1 MYSAHGLK
9 AHYEKPM
16 ALTVKTS
23 IYQQVFYCDDSSG
36 MRREDRWDVQK
47 ELVKKLA
54 DVTTQLLPA
63 GKGVGLR
70 FVNREVDIFPNL
82 AVDQVKKILD
92 SAPLSPGGNAAIG
105 RNLSSRIL
113 GPLVYSKISS
123 QRLDRP
129 LLIII
134 TIGGYPESRA
144 ESELVNAIIECGR
157 KLELAGYPRRST

>member
-1 MYSAHGLK
+1 
-9 AHYEKPM
+9 
-16 ALTVKTS
+16 
-23 IYQQVFYCDDSSG
+23 

-54 DVTTQLLPA
+54 HVTTQLLPA

-70 FVNREVDIFPNL
+70 FVNCEVDIFPNL

-105 RNLSSRIL
+105 RNLSSRVL

-144 ESELVNAIIECGR
+144 ESALVNAIIECGR